1 MELRRCWA
9 ILRRYLWLI
18 ALIFLVVLVGSLLTK
33 HPRPP
38 RYGASMRFVVGI
50 IPQSSGNYYA
60 YDRYYTWL
68 ASEYLVDDMAEV
80 VRSRAFADKV
90 ASKLSLPSGSL
101 YGSIASESKH
111 RILTVHLSWHD
122 PNKLEEIAKAA
133 ADLIQEPGEFFPQLG
148 AQKARL
154 VLIDPPV
161 VYPIGLR
168 PPGPPLCPPPLAEGL
183 PAFWVPLVAGLL
195 MWQLAPSFV
204 FVGGHPPQPPPGGS
218 APWTPFAHPRWL
230 MIRQRFGVNFSPSRE
245 NPDQF
250 PPSLAGKGARGL
262 GRKGHTPHGPPP

>member
-1 MELRRCWA
+1 MELRRSWA

-18 ALIFLVVLVGSLLTK
+18 ALIFLVVLVGSLLTR

-90 ASKLSLPSGSL
+90 ASKLSLPPGSL

-111 RILTVHLSWHD
+111 RILTVHLSWHE
-122 PNKLEEIAKAA
+122 PSQLEEIAQVAA
-133 ADLIQEPGEFFPQLG
+133 ELIQEPGEFFPQLG
-148 AQKARL
+148 VQKARL
-154 VLIDPPV
+154 VPIDPPV
-161 VYPIGLR
+161 VYPIGPSLR
-168 PPGPPLCPPPLAEGL
+168 EKLDLPLKLALALGAGIALAFLLDYLDDTVRSREELEAIGLKVLAEI
-183 PAFWVPLVAGLL
+183 PKRR
-195 MWQLAPSFV
+195 
-204 FVGGHPPQPPPGGS
+204 
-218 APWTPFAHPRWL
+218 RW
-230 MIRQRFGVNFSPSRE
+230 F
-245 NPDQF
+245 
-250 PPSLAGKGARGL
+250 
-262 GRKGHTPHGPPP
+262 